1 MSSTNYESDVM
12 SPRTPAPRTL
22 QFTLI
27 LVAAMMSII
36 GSLGAPLIGT
46 VAQVNHISLSTAE
59 WMLTAT
65 LLTGALATPVMGRLA
80 DGHLQRRVVLTAL
93 SIVVVGLVMAA
104 LSTDFTWLLVGRSL
118 QGLGMGLLPVTMAI
132 ARSHLDAS
140 SAAKTIATLSV
151 TAAIGVGLG
160 YPITSVIAQ
169 YFDYHAA
176 FWFAAAMIGL
186 TLILAALVLPHTEAR
201 ERRHFDVVG
210 AVLLTLALVAI
221 LAVLGEGQ
229 VWGWGSA
236 LSVGLGGGGVVVLV
250 LWCLYE
256 LRSHDP
262 LVDLRQSTHR
272 AVITSDVS
280 GFVISM
286 AMYLFIPVIV
296 EYVQVP
302 RSAGY
307 GFGSSIFTSGLLL
320 VPLSAGTFTA
330 SRFVPLLVRRFNARI
345 TVPLGA
351 VFFAIAAL
359 SFSFEHRSLWEAFV
373 SVGIAGLG
381 AGLTFA
387 AMPGYIVRATPAADT
402 GAALGFYQ
410 LLRSIGLSIGSA
422 VAGAILAHYTRAN
435 APLPTQGGFLT
446 TLNVAAG
453 LLLFAALMSYL
464 LLGDTP
470 TGSSTPATMEMMEES
485 AELGA
490 SVLGL
495 IGE

>member
-1 MSSTNYESDVM
+1 MSS
-12 SPRTPAPRTL
+12 RTASARTL
-22 QFTLI
+22 QMTLV

-46 VAQVNHISLSTAE
+46 VAQVNHISLSSAE

-80 DGHLQRRVVLTAL
+80 DGHLQRRVVLFAL
-93 SIVVVGLVMAA
+93 STVIVGLVMAA
-104 LSTDFTWLLVGRSL
+104 LSRDFTWLQIGRSL

-132 ARSHLDAS
+132 ARSHLDAP
-140 SAAKTIATLSV
+140 SAATTIATLSV

-176 FWFAAAMIGL
+176 FWFAAVMIGI
-186 TLILAALVLPHTEAR
+186 TLVVAIVVLPRTEAR
-201 ERRHFDVVG
+201 AHRDFDVVG
-210 AVLLTLALVAI
+210 AVLLTLSLVAV
-221 LAVLGEGQ
+221 LAVLGEGR
-229 VWGWGSA
+229 S
-236 LSVGLGGGGVVVLV
+236 GGVVLLV
-250 LWCLYE
+250 FWCIYE
-256 LRSHDP
+256 LRRHDP
-262 LVDLRQSTHR
+262 LVDLRHSTHR

-280 GFVISM
+280 GFLISM
-286 AMYLFIPVIV
+286 AMYLFIPVVV
-296 EYVQVP
+296 EYVQIP

-330 SRFVPLLVRRFNARI
+330 SRFVPLIVRHFNARI
-345 TVPLGA
+345 TVPLRA

-359 SFSFEHRSLWEAFV
+359 TFSYEHRSLWEAFV
-373 SVGIAGLG
+373 AVGIAGLG

-387 AMPGYIVRATPAADT
+387 AMPGYIVRATPPADT

-410 LLRSIGLSIGSA
+410 LLRSVGLSIGSA
-422 VAGAILAHYTRAN
+422 VAGAILAHDTLAG
-435 APLPTQGGFLT
+435 AALPTQSGFLT

-453 LLLFAALMSYL
+453 LLLVAAIMSYL

-470 TGSSTPATMEMMEES
+470 TAPSSLETIEMMEES

-490 SVLGL
+490 TGLGL